1 MIRKTT
7 GYHIDLVKEK
17 KVSEYII
24 IGYASIKT
32 EGLQT
37 LADYNHNPYDTNTAK
52 MTFRKYMKNGLR
64 KNLQPYLTTT

>member
-52 MTFRKYMKNGLR
+52 MTFSEVYEE
-64 KNLQPYLTTT
+64 